1 MDLWKIGEWQNTILF
16 GTFVFRS
23 WHTAILFGAFVFFCF
38 EDFCFLS
45 RAERHVIRQTYFAC
59 LADFCFSFMAYRH
72 AIRRICFILLRGLL
86 FSEQGR
92 TPCYSANLFCLSCR
106 LLFFVY
112 SISLRHSA
120 HLFYFASRIY
130 FNSCTPPADRLLFL
144 HIKCFLLSQVSCCSC
159 TSGAPRLPSCKR
171 LRSKECSRCRMKMA
185 LCHCRGTKDC
195 EANNIQCAEWKWRYA
210 TAEQQQTAKQT
221 TSNAQN
227 KMVFCPTRTTRDSSN
242 VQL

>member
-1 MDLWKIGEWQNTILF
+1 MKNRG
-16 GTFVFRS
+16 V
-23 WHTAILFGAFVFFCF
+23 
-38 EDFCFLS
+38 
-45 RAERHVIRQTYFAC
+45 AEHHVIRQTYFAY

-159 TSGAPRLPSCKR
+159 TPGAPPIAELQKIAKQRMFKVQNENGVMPLPNSNR
-171 LRSKECSRCRMKMA
+171 PQSKQHPMRRIKWCSA
-185 LCHCRGTKDC
+185 PP
-195 EANNIQCAEWKWRYA
+195 
-210 TAEQQQTAKQT
+210 EQQKSICHLPNKQ
-221 TSNAQN
+221 Q
-227 KMVFCPTRTTRDSSN
+227 F
-242 VQL
+242 